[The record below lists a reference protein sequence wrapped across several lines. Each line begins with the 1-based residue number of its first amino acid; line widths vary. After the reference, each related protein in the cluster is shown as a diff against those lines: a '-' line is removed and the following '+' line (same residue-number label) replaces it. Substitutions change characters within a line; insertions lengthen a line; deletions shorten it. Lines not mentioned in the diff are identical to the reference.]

1 MSSKSRPSES
11 KDNGSSLEQDALYR
25 LLIESV
31 SDYAIFALD
40 PEGRVLS
47 WNAGAQRFKGYTANE
62 ILGQHFSVFYPPGD
76 RAAHKPD
83 YELEVAAN
91 VGRFEDEGWRVRKDG
106 SLFWANVVITA
117 LRDSENKLVGFA
129 KVTRDLTARRESEHQ
144 ARLLAAETA
153 AHAEAEER
161 KRELEILA
169 QKLQDQAEE
178 LASQNEEMQSLVE
191 ELEQTTDDMQATL
204 VEAEEA
210 KEIATEA
217 ERRERSM
224 RTRAEQLQQL
234 SAELSV
240 ATTPDAVVEAV
251 IARAEGAF
259 AHGART
265 VIALRNDV
273 LDEVE
278 LIKTINMPEEVFE
291 RWRHIPL
298 SMPTPLT
305 EAVLTGEPIFLESEN
320 EWAERYPS
328 LVPLAENPG
337 FESRMAL
344 PLLAAG
350 RCIGAMA
357 VSFNEPRQFT
367 PQEREFALTVAG
379 QCAVALD
386 RAQLFEAE
394 KIARTAA
401 ESANM
406 AKGEFLATMSHEL
419 RTPLN
424 AIGGHVDLLSM
435 EIHGPINDVQRE
447 ALQRVK
453 RAQLHLLGL
462 ITDLLN
468 FARLERGKL
477 EYRIEPVVIQDVI
490 ADLTPMIEP
499 QVAIKHLTYE
509 VRLPEHPILVIA
521 DREKLVQ
528 IILNLI
534 SNSVKFTPESGQITV
549 DVAERADESDTGNVV
564 FLRVSDT
571 GIGIPADKLESI
583 FDPFVQLSQGLATRR
598 DGTGL
603 GLSISRALARAMGGD
618 LRARSTVGKSTTFT
632 VTLPRAPTTE
642 NRVS

>member
-1 MSSKSRPSES
+1 MSSKSRPSKAKELS
-11 KDNGSSLEQDALYR
+11 ASEEDALYR

-47 WNAGAQRFKGYTANE
+47 WNPGAQRFKGYTAEE
-62 ILGQHFSVFYPPGD
+62 IVGRHFSVFYPPEEI
-76 RAAHKPD
+76 AAGKPQH
-83 YELEVAAN
+83 ELEVAAKK
-91 VGRFEDEGWRVRKDG
+91 GRFEDEGWRIRKNG
-106 SLFWANVVITA
+106 SRFWANVLITP
-117 LRDSENKLVGFA
+117 LRDSEGKLVAFA
-129 KVTRDLTARRESEHQ
+129 KVTRDLTARRAAEEQ
-144 ARLLAAETA
+144 AQNLAAEKA
-153 AHAEAEER
+153 AHAVAESK
-161 KRELEILA
+161 KRELEILN

-178 LASQNEEMQSLVE
+178 LAAQNEEMQTLVE
-191 ELEQTTDDMQATL
+191 ELEQANDDMQSTL
-204 VEAEEA
+204 VEVEEA
-210 KEIATEA
+210 REVATEA
-217 ERRERSM
+217 VRRERAA
-224 RTRAEQLQQL
+224 RNRAEQLEQL

-240 ATTPDAVVEAV
+240 AATPDAVIEAV
-251 IARAEGAF
+251 IRHAEGAF
-259 AHGART
+259 MHGART
-265 VIALRNDV
+265 VIALRNDI

-278 LIKTINMPEEVFE
+278 LVKTINMPQEVFE

-328 LVPLAENPG
+328 LVPLSETPG
-337 FESRMAL
+337 FASRMAL

-357 VSFNEPRQFT
+357 VSFNEQRQFT
-367 PQEREFALTVAG
+367 PEEREFALTIAG

-424 AIGGHVDLLSM
+424 AIGGHVDLLTM
-435 EIHGPINDVQRE
+435 EIHGPINELQRE

-477 EYRIEPVVIQDVI
+477 EYHIEPVVIQEVI

-499 QVAIKHLTYE
+499 QVASKRLTYE
-509 VRLPEHPILVIA
+509 VRLPKHLILVVA

-528 IILNLI
+528 IFLNLI
-534 SNSVKFTPESGQITV
+534 SNSVKFTPESGKITV
-549 DVAERADESDTGNVV
+549 DVGERADESDTGNVV

-571 GIGIPADKLESI
+571 GIGIPEDKLESI
-583 FDPFVQLSQGLATRR
+583 FDPFVQLSQGLAGRR

-618 LRARSTVGKSTTFT
+618 LRARSIVGKSTTFT
-632 VTLPRAPTTE
+632 VTLPRAPT
-642 NRVS
+642 